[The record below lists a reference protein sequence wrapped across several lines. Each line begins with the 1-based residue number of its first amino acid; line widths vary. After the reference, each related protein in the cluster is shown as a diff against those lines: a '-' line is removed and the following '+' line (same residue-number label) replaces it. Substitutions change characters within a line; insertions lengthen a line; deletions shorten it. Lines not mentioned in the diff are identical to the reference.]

1 VGFTRTEED
10 PLAERA
16 TTRTHV
22 ILSTELLTMIDDLV
36 GERGRSR
43 FLEEAAR
50 EKLDRRALE
59 DFLEHATGVISAK
72 DHPEWADD
80 ASTSAWVRR
89 IRGRDDPV

>member
-1 VGFTRTEED
+1 M
-10 PLAERA
+10 AERA

-50 EKLDRRALE
+50 EKLDRKALE
-59 DFLEHATGVISAK
+59 EVLEQSFGVLSAK
-72 DHPEWADD
+72 DYPEWADR

-89 IRGRDDPV
+89 MRGSESQG